1 MRLALD
7 TDVIVA
13 GMRSPAGASAALL
26 LAASKKKVRLCVNV
40 ALMLEYEAVCSRPAH
55 RAVAGL
61 TRKEVDIFIDAIA
74 ALADPVETHFLWRP
88 QLRDPSDEMVL
99 EAAVNGRAQAIVTFN
114 RRDFG
119 TAPAKFGVDVLLPRE
134 ALALLK
140 G

>member
-1 MRLALD
+1 MRFVFD
-7 TDVIVA
+7 TDVVVA
-13 GMRSPAGASAALL
+13 GMRSPSGASAALL
-26 LAASKKKVRLCVNV
+26 LAALTRRVTILANV
-40 ALMLEYEAVCSRPAH
+40 ALMLEYEEICARPAH

-61 TRKEVDIFIDAIA
+61 SQKDVGIFLDAIA
-74 ALADPVETHFLWRP
+74 ALVEPVETHYLWRP

-114 RRDFG
+114 RRDYGSVPARFG
-119 TAPAKFGVDVLLPRE
+119 LDLLLPRE

>member
-99 EAAVNGRAQAIVTFN
+99 EAAVNGGAQAIVTFN